1 MKAVNYSSMR
11 EQFKEYCDQVSDNCE
26 TIIVTRKNNR
36 NVVIISEESYNN
48 MLENLSVIGNKAN
61 YERLLKAKS
70 QIDRSLGVPH
80 QLVEDQS

>member
-48 MLENLSVIGNKAN
+48 VLENLSVIGNKAN

-80 QLVEDQS
+80 QLVEEQP

>member
-80 QLVEDQS
+80 QLVEDQP

>member
-36 NVVIISEESYNN
+36 NVVIISEDSYNN
-48 MLENLSVIGNKAN
+48 MLENLSIVGNRAN
-61 YERLLKAKS
+61 YERLLKAKT
-70 QIDRSLGVPH
+70 QIDQNLGVPH
-80 QLVEDQS
+80 QLIEERS

>member
-36 NVVIISEESYNN
+36 NVVIISEDSYNN
-48 MLENLSVIGNKAN
+48 MLENLSIVGNRAN
-61 YERLLKAKS
+61 YERLLKAKN
-70 QIDRSLGVPH
+70 QIDQNLGVPH
-80 QLVEDQS
+80 QLVEERP

>member
-70 QIDRSLGVPH
+70 HIDRSLGVPH
-80 QLVEDQS
+80 QLVEEQP

>member
-36 NVVIISEESYNN
+36 NVVIISEDSYNN
-48 MLENLSVIGNKAN
+48 MLENLSIVGNRAN
-61 YERLLKAKS
+61 YERLLKAKN
-70 QIDRSLGVPH
+70 QIDQNLGSPH
-80 QLVEDQS
+80 QLVEERS

>member
-36 NVVIISEESYNN
+36 NVVIISEDSYNN
-48 MLENLSVIGNKAN
+48 MLENLSIVGNRAN
-61 YERLLKAKS
+61 YERLLKAKT
-70 QIDRSLGVPH
+70 QIDQNLGVPH
-80 QLVEDQS
+80 QLVEERS

>member
-36 NVVIISEESYNN
+36 NVVILSEESYNN
-48 MLENLSVIGNKAN
+48 MLENLSIVNNRAN
-61 YERLLKAKS
+61 YERLLKAKA
-70 QIDRSLGVPH
+70 QIEKSLGVPH
-80 QLVEDQS
+80 QLVEEQP